1 MEFLLV
7 LSVCRKMLIRNFMTD
22 SETII
27 PKSKIEHCDVIWT
40 PPASFTKEGNPRL
53 AFTPIEKQWAFS

>member
-1 MEFLLV
+1 MA
-7 LSVCRKMLIRNFMTD
+7 D

-40 PPASFTKEGNPRL
+40 PPASFTKEVNLRL